1 MTANAF
7 AQRSSKLGERFCL
20 LRADLETRLKE
31 TACRLVFDTITPEE
45 LAGIIKRIDSLE
57 IDPQGAVHA
66 LLSERDFGRL
76 K

>member
-45 LAGIIKRIDSLE
+45 LAGIIERIDSLE

-66 LLSERDFGRL
+66 LLSERNFGRL